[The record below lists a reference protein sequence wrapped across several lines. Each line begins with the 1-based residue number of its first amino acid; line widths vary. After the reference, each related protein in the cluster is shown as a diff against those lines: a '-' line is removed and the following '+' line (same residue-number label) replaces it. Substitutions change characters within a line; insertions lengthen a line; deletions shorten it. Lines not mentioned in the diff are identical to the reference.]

1 MNPSN
6 LNPSKLEQF
15 GASMLEHLPPVKAP
29 DRIWTAVEA
38 ALDRPPV
45 RRRRWTHLLVPLAA
59 AAALVYWAIPRHGVR
74 WDVVRIHGA
83 EHVTGKIAAG
93 QWIETDGGS
102 RATVTVGSIGT
113 VDVSPNTKLRV
124 VATKPGDHRFA
135 LSRGEIHATISAPP
149 RLFFV
154 ETASGT
160 AVDLGCEYSLRSGE
174 DGEGLLQVTR
184 GWVSFQ
190 WNGVESLVPA
200 GASCRTRAEGGP
212 GIPYFDDASES
223 FRQALDNP
231 TSLDTVLSAARAR
244 DTLSLWHLLWRVPPA
259 DRARVYDRMAALT
272 PVPEG
277 VSRDLALRLDPA
289 TLARWKDELAWT
301 W

>member
-1 MNPSN
+1 MNPFD
-6 LNPSKLEQF
+6 LEQF
-15 GASMLEHLPPVKAP
+15 GASMMEHLPVVHAP
-29 DRIWTAVEA
+29 DRIWSAVES
-38 ALDRPPV
+38 ALDRPRARPPW
-45 RRRRWTHLLVPLAA
+45 RIRLLLPLFA
-59 AAALVYWAIPRHGVR
+59 AAALAAAVYWLVPRHGVR
-74 WDVVRIHGA
+74 WDVLRIHGTERA
-83 EHVTGKIAAG
+83 SGKVAAG
-93 QWIETDGGS
+93 QWIETDAAS
-102 RATVTVGSIGT
+102 RAIVTVGSIGT

-124 VATKPGDHRFA
+124 IATKPGDHRFA
-135 LSRGEIHATISAPP
+135 LARGEIHATISAPP

-154 ETASGT
+154 ETAAGT

-223 FRQALDNP
+223 FRQALD
-231 TSLDTVLSAARAR
+231 THGAIDALLSAARAR
-244 DTLSLWHLLWRVPPA
+244 DTLSLWHLMWRVEPA

-272 PVPEG
+272 PVPQG

>member
-1 MNPSN
+1 MNPVDM
-6 LNPSKLEQF
+6 EQF
-15 GASMLEHLPPVKAP
+15 GASMLEHLPVVHAP
-29 DRIWTAVEA
+29 DRIWNAVEA
-38 ALDRPPV
+38 ALDQPPV
-45 RRRRWTHLLVPLAA
+45 RPRRRIRPLMLLLAA
-59 AAALVYWAIPRHGVR
+59 AAMAAVLFWSIPRHGVR
-74 WDVVRIHGA
+74 WDVVRIHGS
-83 EHVTGKIAAG
+83 EHRNTRVGPG
-93 QWIETDGGS
+93 QSIDTDAGS
-102 RATVTVGSIGT
+102 RAIVTVGTIGT

-124 VATKPGDHRFA
+124 IATQPGDHRLA
-135 LSRGEIHATISAPP
+135 LTRGEIHATISAPP

-154 ETASGT
+154 ETAAGT
-160 AVDLGCEYSLRSGE
+160 AIDLGCEYSLRTGE

-200 GASCRTRAEGGP
+200 GASCRTKAAGGP
-212 GIPYFDDASES
+212 GIPYFDDASDT
-223 FRQALDNP
+223 FKQALDSLD
-231 TSLDTVLSAARAR
+231 SLDTVLSAARVR
-244 DTLSLWHLLWRVPPA
+244 DTLSLWHLLWRVAPA

-272 PVPEG
+272 PVPAG